1 MPPLGIVYGIQ
12 VQPGNKASR
21 PHGLLATAKAGRA
34 NKIAMTFEELKAIA
48 NAKAEKA
55 KPRHEESQIQRSCL
69 RWFRLQYPQY
79 ALLCFAVP
87 NGGAR
92 NKREASIMKAEG
104 VTAGVADVIL
114 LIPSSGY
121 ASLCLEFKTQTGRQ
135 QDTQKAWQKAAETA
149 GNKYTVIRSFD
160 EFRNEVTNYLQPKKR

>member
-1 MPPLGIVYGIQ
+1 
-12 VQPGNKASR
+12 
-21 PHGLLATAKAGRA
+21 
-34 NKIAMTFEELKAIA
+34 MTFEELKAIA

-114 LIPSSGY
+114 LIPSSGF
-121 ASLCLEFKTQTGRQ
+121 ALFGV
-135 QDTQKAWQKAAETA
+135 QDTDGQTA
-149 GNKYTVIRSFD
+149 GHAKGMAEGSGNGRKQIHRYTQ
-160 EFRNEVTNYLQPKKR
+160 L

>member
-1 MPPLGIVYGIQ
+1 
-12 VQPGNKASR
+12 
-21 PHGLLATAKAGRA
+21 
-34 NKIAMTFEELKAIA
+34 MTFEELKAIA

-92 NKREASIMKAEG
+92 NKREASREVLLFVCRYAAYKAFNLFLECLN
-104 VTAGVADVIL
+104 THAYKIL
-114 LIPSSGY
+114 CKDKGLNVL
-121 ASLCLEFKTQTGRQ
+121 A
-135 QDTQKAWQKAAETA
+135 
-149 GNKYTVIRSFD
+149 
-160 EFRNEVTNYLQPKKR
+160 

>member
-1 MPPLGIVYGIQ
+1 
-12 VQPGNKASR
+12 
-21 PHGLLATAKAGRA
+21 
-34 NKIAMTFEELKAIA
+34 MTFEELKAIA

-55 KPRHEESQIQRSCL
+55 KPKHEESQIQRSCL

-104 VTAGVADVIL
+104 VTAGGADVIL

>member
-1 MPPLGIVYGIQ
+1 
-12 VQPGNKASR
+12 
-21 PHGLLATAKAGRA
+21 
-34 NKIAMTFEELKAIA
+34 MTFEELKAIA

-121 ASLCLEFKTQTGRQ
+121 ASPCLEFMTQTGRQ

>member
-1 MPPLGIVYGIQ
+1 MVSFALDIV
-12 VQPGNKASR
+12 KF
-21 PHGLLATAKAGRA
+21 LLIYRYLQ
-34 NKIAMTFEELKAIA
+34 NIY
-48 NAKAEKA
+48 
-55 KPRHEESQIQRSCL
+55 
-69 RWFRLQYPQY
+69 WF
-79 ALLCFAVP
+79 
-87 NGGAR
+87 
-92 NKREASIMKAEG
+92 KREASIMKAEG